1 MAWRTDRSSR
11 VRQVSWLMPT
21 VTCSDTVSW
30 ARAACGVPVGR
41 YMLSPGSSRTSRAT
55 SSGPS
60 SPGAGWTSHS
70 LEPWVWKTNTSWLSL
85 CTAKP
90 CDPGGVR

>member
-1 MAWRTDRSSR
+1 
-11 VRQVSWLMPT
+11 MPI
-21 VTCSDTVSW
+21 VTCSETVSW
-30 ARAACGVPVGR
+30 ARAAWGVPVGR
-41 YMLSPGSSRTSRAT
+41 YMLTPGSSSTSRG
-55 SSGPS
+55 SSWS
-60 SPGAGWTSHS
+60 SSGAGWTSHS